1 MQFAIYGK
9 TLASESFPYIRDLIG
24 KLEET
29 HSGIFFYE
37 PFFQVIKDHVNP
49 PQNFQLFYHS
59 DEIVKEVDVLL
70 SIGGDGTLLDTIT
83 LVRNSGIPIL
93 GVNLGKLG
101 FLSSIPKNA
110 IIHGIDSILKK
121 DYSLDQR
128 TLLRLES
135 QDNLFSDL
143 NYAMNEVSVSR
154 KGSPAMLTVHTYI
167 DDKFLNSY
175 WGDGL
180 IVSTPTG
187 STAYSMSCGGPIIT
201 PGSAA
206 FVITPVA
213 THNLTVR
220 PVVIPDN
227 NVIRLN
233 VEGRQGQFT
242 VSLDSRSVLVEG
254 SKEFTIRKENFM
266 INLLKME
273 GQDFFRTIRTKLNWG
288 VDIRN

>member
-9 TLASESFPYIRDLIG
+9 TIAPESVPYIQNLISR
-24 KLEET
+24 LEEST
-29 HSGIFFYE
+29 STLFFYE
-37 PFFQVIKDHVNP
+37 PFFQVLKKYITPTREYK
-49 PQNFQLFYHS
+49 LFYHS
-59 DEIVKEVDVLL
+59 DDIHHVVDVLL

-101 FLSSIPKNA
+101 FLSSISRDE
-110 IIHGIDSILKK
+110 IIPGIERILTK
-121 DYSLDQR
+121 DYRLDRR

-135 QDNLFSDL
+135 EQQLFGEI
-143 NYAMNEVSVSR
+143 NYALNELTVSR
-154 KGSPAMLTVHTYI
+154 IGSPAMLTVHTYI

-201 PGSAA
+201 PGSET

-220 PVVIPDN
+220 PMVIPDN
-227 NVIRLN
+227 QVIKLII
-233 VEGRQGQFT
+233 EGRQGQFT
-242 VSLDSRSVLVEG
+242 VSLDSRSEVVRGAMELI
-254 SKEFTIRKENFM
+254 IRKEDFM
-266 INLLKME
+266 INLLTME
-273 GQDFFRTIRTKLNWG
+273 GQNFFKTIRTKLNWG

>member
-9 TLASESFPYIRDLIG
+9 TLAEESVPYIRNLIS
-24 KLEET
+24 KLVE
-29 HSGIFFYE
+29 SKSSLYFYE
-37 PFFQVIKDHVNP
+37 PFFQVIKDYIRP
-49 PQNFQLFYHS
+49 PDDFSLFYHNN
-59 DEIVKEVDVLL
+59 DIVGEVDVLL

-101 FLSSIPKNA
+101 FLSSISKEE
-110 IIHGIDSILKK
+110 IIQGIDKILHQ
-121 DYSLDQR
+121 DYTLDQR

-135 QDNLFSDL
+135 DSQLFGSI
-143 NYAMNEVSVSR
+143 NYAMNDITVSR
-154 KGSPAMLTVHTYI
+154 IGSPAMLIVHTYI
-167 DDKFLNSY
+167 DGNYLNSY

-201 PGSAA
+201 PGSEA

-220 PVVIPDN
+220 PVVIPDSK
-227 NVIRLN
+227 IITLK

-242 VSLDSRSVLVEG
+242 ISLDSRSLVVNG
-254 SKEFTIRKENFM
+254 SLELTIRKEEFM